1 MTKDKKRKT
10 KIPAFVRIMSRFKVG
25 ARIHAGVSIIIIL
38 LVIPTAMTL
47 FVAADYRNSY
57 NKILDNL
64 DRISYIMGQSELQ
77 GDRILDYC
85 VSKKNISD
93 SGETEILVRMQNDVE
108 KIRQN
113 IGENEE
119 YQRNLEQLEIVENLL
134 DSYVESYKAGV
145 GKCGETFSLA
155 GDTDFYSMVST
166 SGYLS
171 KNCTKLLNLELA
183 RSSDLKDNI
192 SDGFYRVIRIILIV
206 FAVILLAALAFSF
219 ALTRSITI
227 PLNLLRKNISRVADG
242 DLTGDPINIDTRDEL
257 RELSDDYNS
266 MKEHLKDILEKVF
279 TVSSRI
285 DESVGGVTRN
295 VSATTESGS
304 QISDTA
310 DSILQHLQEQNEE
323 TRVAQD
329 QIDRVS
335 KASGK
340 ISDSADGILRNV
352 DRTMQNS
359 VEGNENI
366 SAFTT
371 QLESVDQIMTEVSGV
386 AEALE
391 SRTNEMT
398 EIVSTITDIA
408 DQTNL
413 LSLNATIEA
422 ARYGEV
428 SRGFAVVAGE
438 INNLSIHSTE
448 SAKQIGDLIRDV
460 QNKVGEMTSKMH
472 TGLEQLQESGKKAE
486 STRKSFS
493 NIQESVNEV
502 NENVHAIIGDITE
515 LASYVELILK
525 NMDSIHRSA
534 DDAVGFTSD
543 IVDNIHG
550 ETDMLEK
557 ISVIMKQLEQ
567 NSQQLEKAVTIF
579 KL

>member
-1 MTKDKKRKT
+1 M
-10 KIPAFVRIMSRFKVG
+10 
-25 ARIHAGVSIIIIL
+25 
-38 LVIPTAMTL
+38 
-47 FVAADYRNSY
+47 
-57 NKILDNL
+57 
-64 DRISYIMGQSELQ
+64 
-77 GDRILDYC
+77 
-85 VSKKNISD
+85 
-93 SGETEILVRMQNDVE
+93 
-108 KIRQN
+108 
-113 IGENEE
+113 
-119 YQRNLEQLEIVENLL
+119 
-134 DSYVESYKAGV
+134 